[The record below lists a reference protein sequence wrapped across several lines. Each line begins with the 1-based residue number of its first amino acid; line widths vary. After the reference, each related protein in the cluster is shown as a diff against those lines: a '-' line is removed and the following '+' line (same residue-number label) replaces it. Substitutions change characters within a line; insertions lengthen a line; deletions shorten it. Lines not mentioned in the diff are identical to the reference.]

1 MPAARVPMAQRG
13 MLAVCNGGYCV
24 PDEFIRTANNYL
36 APTCRPFA
44 GMGEGRCLSRCVPM
58 VATQA
63 SMLSQATCAANQLC
77 VPCFDPRTGMNTTAC
92 NQTCD
97 PGPREPRF
105 SFAQC
110 CGGRARCVPATAVPA
125 AQRDSLSAMTC
136 PAGFLCAPNENL
148 DPAYRPVACRAT
160 PPPLPVIGQLPAYNG
175 FCVSTCVNR
184 SFFERLGTAQG
195 TCGAGYFC
203 GPCRTPLGQRTGVPG
218 CT

>member
-1 MPAARVPMAQRG
+1 
-13 MLAVCNGGYCV
+13 
-24 PDEFIRTANNYL
+24 
-36 APTCRPFA
+36 
-44 GMGEGRCLSRCVPM
+44 M

-125 AQRDSLSAMTC
+125 AQRESLSAMTC